1 MTWLNRAWLP
11 RHRPL
16 VGTPTNSQIRH
27 LREDCLKGGERHE
40 DKNQT
45 HAMKGGLFI
54 FVPGWWE
61 ERRREGKAKK
71 EKEEQRRGRVV
82 EQDRAR
88 GEGEGESEDSCRQTQ
103 LFDFVWTRKVSK
115 DE

>member
-1 MTWLNRAWLP
+1 MTWWNRAWLP

-27 LREDCLKGGERHE
+27 LREDRLKGGERHE

-61 ERRREGKAKK
+61 ERRREGKK
-71 EKEEQRRGRVV
+71 EKEEPRGGKVL

-88 GEGEGESEDSCRQTQ
+88 GEGESEDSCRQTQ